1 MKVLTVT
8 QGELI
13 AIAVHY
19 AVSIALEV
27 VRPFLSRGN
36 CSGYNCCQSIYIPLV
51 LASCRN
57 WLAVMQQFKL
67 SLFIQ

>member
-27 VRPFLSRGN
+27 VRPFLSRE
-36 CSGYNCCQSIYIPLV
+36 IVVATIAAK
-51 LASCRN
+51 ASTYPWYWPRAGIG
-57 WLAVMQQFKL
+57 WR
-67 SLFIQ
+67 